1 MNKILNILLSFLLI
15 TFLTKA
21 QSSFLA
27 EQGVAVFCP
36 ADMDSVRTL
45 PSLALVKNLQ
55 PQGSVPDN
63 WKTRPVFSKING
75 KSAVTITFDEHVV
88 KRAVYRYIVFRVFL
102 PVQSGIFSK
111 KIPTRIH

>member
-1 MNKILNILLSFLLI
+1 MKIQFFKLFFPLLLI
-15 TFLTKA
+15 SFVAKA

-75 KSAVTITFDEHVV
+75 KLVLYGKGKSIPLTESASFTVCSINRCVSLFFASNCSCV
-88 KRAVYRYIVFRVFL
+88 
-102 PVQSGIFSK
+102 G
-111 KIPTRIH
+111 